1 MSKIIRHDV
10 DLLKAVAIVA
20 VVMYHFFDLTNASM
34 LTSVSLFSGGY
45 VGVDIFLVISGYL
58 ITSGIFYKLS
68 KSEFSIKDFY
78 VRRFQ
83 RIVPPLA
90 VMMIVVAAIG
100 YFLVFPDIYKE
111 FGTEIKKCLS
121 ILGNYRFSKDGG
133 YFSLDS
139 SGKLLLHTWYL
150 CITFQFYLV
159 WPVILVLLNKLLVI
173 NNLKYSVLLLL
184 VVSLVYPVI
193 STKNGYLLTEFR
205 LWELLSGAT
214 LCLFSSDISR
224 LVNKINCSSLL
235 QLLFFAIVLLSVF
248 VVPLYSV
255 NTWTPYV
262 SLVTVVFTLL
272 VLASNSNKIILKSS
286 RIEVIGKSSYSIY
299 LWHWPIF
306 IFALRLDL
314 SISLL
319 DILVLVLVLIF
330 VSFISY
336 KYVEKVK
343 LNFKYAFL
351 LFVVA
356 YLVGL
361 GITKTD
367 GSNYLKKY
375 MVKELSM
382 MVNDSLDLPKE
393 FQPSI
398 FMQENKVPVMHYG
411 LQTETPHIFFIGDS
425 HNEHYNYYLENINK
439 VPVYSMVS
447 EATIAY
453 GQHFANNKV
462 KSIVGLKERQTF
474 YDLYKKM
481 LNVLK
486 PGDKVVLANRW
497 DLYYTE
503 YLLDNNLRNKD
514 YNFSKYVKVL
524 VEDITEQ
531 VKLHPEL
538 QFYIVGEGILVSSQV
553 VNCLKIDL
561 KDSFLK
567 NILNSDK
574 CKSTKN
580 FFDDKVRSLNDTLK
594 SLTKEYKNLH
604 FIERNKPLELN
615 NGFYKTY
622 SDNGIPLFF
631 DDAHFSSEG
640 GILVGKY
647 LMEEIEKE

>member
-248 VVPLYSV
+248 V
-255 NTWTPYV
+255 
-262 SLVTVVFTLL
+262 
-272 VLASNSNKIILKSS
+272 
-286 RIEVIGKSSYSIY
+286 EIG
-299 LWHWPIF
+299 
-306 IFALRLDL
+306 R
-314 SISLL
+314 
-319 DILVLVLVLIF
+319 
-330 VSFISY
+330 
-336 KYVEKVK
+336 
-343 LNFKYAFL
+343 
-351 LFVVA
+351 
-356 YLVGL
+356 
-361 GITKTD
+361 
-367 GSNYLKKY
+367 
-375 MVKELSM
+375 
-382 MVNDSLDLPKE
+382 
-393 FQPSI
+393 
-398 FMQENKVPVMHYG
+398 
-411 LQTETPHIFFIGDS
+411 
-425 HNEHYNYYLENINK
+425 
-439 VPVYSMVS
+439 
-447 EATIAY
+447 
-453 GQHFANNKV
+453 
-462 KSIVGLKERQTF
+462 
-474 YDLYKKM
+474 
-481 LNVLK
+481 
-486 PGDKVVLANRW
+486 
-497 DLYYTE
+497 
-503 YLLDNNLRNKD
+503 
-514 YNFSKYVKVL
+514 
-524 VEDITEQ
+524 
-531 VKLHPEL
+531 
-538 QFYIVGEGILVSSQV
+538 
-553 VNCLKIDL
+553 
-561 KDSFLK
+561 
-567 NILNSDK
+567 
-574 CKSTKN
+574 
-580 FFDDKVRSLNDTLK
+580 
-594 SLTKEYKNLH
+594 
-604 FIERNKPLELN
+604 
-615 NGFYKTY
+615 
-622 SDNGIPLFF
+622 
-631 DDAHFSSEG
+631 AH
-640 GILVGKY
+640 V
-647 LMEEIEKE
+647 